1 MINVD
6 NIYRSFHLKC
16 VRKQYQRRKWRGQTQ
31 LLVKLKVKYVC
42 IQYFQV
48 KEGKA
53 YLHEQNSQLMLIFL
67 RNLIHFRSVW
77 GFGRLS

>member
-1 MINVD
+1 M
-6 NIYRSFHLKC
+6 C
-16 VRKQYQRRKWRGQTQ
+16 AQTIPPEEKMERTDATFGE
-31 LLVKLKVKYVC
+31 VEGKLF

-53 YLHEQNSQLMLIFL
+53 YLHEQNSQLIFL
-67 RNLIHFRSVW
+67 KNLIHFRSVW

>member
-6 NIYRSFHLKC
+6 NIYRSFYLTC
-16 VRKQYQRRKWRGQTQ
+16 VRKQYQAEEKMERTDATFGE
-31 LLVKLKVKYVC
+31 VEGKLF

-53 YLHEQNSQLMLIFL
+53 YLHEQNSQLIFL
-67 RNLIHFRSVW
+67 KNLIHFRSVW

>member
-1 MINVD
+1 M
-6 NIYRSFHLKC
+6 C
-16 VRKQYQRRKWRGQTQ
+16 AQTIPEEKMERTDATFGE
-31 LLVKLKVKYVC
+31 VEGKLC

-53 YLHEQNSQLMLIFL
+53 YLHEQNSQLIFL
-67 RNLIHFRSVW
+67 KKLIHFRSVW

>member
-1 MINVD
+1 MERTDATFGEVE
-6 NIYRSFHLKC
+6 
-16 VRKQYQRRKWRGQTQ
+16 G
-31 LLVKLKVKYVC
+31 KLF

-48 KEGKA
+48 EEGKA
-53 YLHEQNSQLMLIFL
+53 YFHEQNIQLIFP